1 MSVDIAETAP
11 RATISVGR
19 PQLVVALRGD
29 TAVDLPIVVR
39 RPTLRDAQR
48 ARNLLRAGQRDPANF
63 IVALEVEVAIAAHP
77 ASARASVSALEA
89 GSARPG
95 PPGPAGTRPSE
106 TETVRYIGTS
116 HGLIGLIR
124 DIYAAEVA
132 DAVILTPLDGSA
144 TEARLREEII
154 PAFAS

>member
-1 MSVDIAETAP
+1 
-11 RATISVGR
+11 
-19 PQLVVALRGD
+19 
-29 TAVDLPIVVR
+29 
-39 RPTLRDAQR
+39 PTLRDAQR
-48 ARNLLRAGQRDPANF
+48 ARNVLRAGQRDPAKF

-77 ASARASVSALEA
+77 ASARASVTALES
-89 GSARPG
+89 GPG
-95 PPGPAGTRPSE
+95 GTRPSD

-144 TEARLREEII
+144 TEARIREEII
-154 PAFAS
+154 PAFAP

>member
-1 MSVDIAETAP
+1 MSVDIAEAAGRT
-11 RATISVGR
+11 TISVGR

-29 TAVDLPIVVR
+29 TDVDLPIVVR

-48 ARNLLRAGQRDPANF
+48 ARNVLRSGQRDPANF

-77 ASARASVSALEA
+77 ASARASVGAVPTDSTGSGNGALH
-89 GSARPG
+89 RNP
-95 PPGPAGTRPSE
+95 
-106 TETVRYIGTS
+106 

-132 DAVILTPLDGSA
+132 DAVIITPLGGSA
-144 TEARLREEII
+144 TEARIREEVI
-154 PAFAS
+154 PAFVA

>member
-1 MSVDIAETAP
+1 MSVDIAEAAEATETTP
-11 RATISVGR
+11 GATISVGR

-29 TAVDLPIVVR
+29 TDVDLPIVVR

-48 ARNLLRAGQRDPANF
+48 ARNLLRAGQRDPAKF

-77 ASARASVSALEA
+77 ASARASVSALE
-89 GSARPG
+89 PG
-95 PPGPAGTRPSE
+95 

-132 DAVILTPLDGSA
+132 DAVILTALDGSA
-144 TEARLREEII
+144 TQARIREEII
-154 PAFAS
+154 PAFAP